1 MDGYYLK
8 IKEIQKSIWENR
20 FIYMKKVLN
29 CNKNSVFNEFL
40 IDLNQS
46 FLYLNKNFLR
56 KRFFWMSIEI
66 KTINLWPKFSA
77 EKNSALKG
85 L

>member
-8 IKEIQKSIWENR
+8 IKEIQKIVLENC
-20 FIYMKKVLN
+20 FICMKKVLN

-46 FLYLNKNFLR
+46 SLHLNKTFSR
-56 KRFFWMSIEI
+56 K
-66 KTINLWPKFSA
+66 
-77 EKNSALKG
+77 
-85 L
+85 